1 MNDKDFKILF
11 SQEKIEKRIKI
22 LAQEI
27 DEKYGDQPL
36 TFICVLKG
44 AVVFYVKL
52 LEYLKNKNVE
62 LDFVQVKSYEGTE
75 TTGQVKFVKDT
86 SLNLENKIVILVEDI
101 IDTGITAKFLYEHF
115 LTKKPKDLLMCSLL
129 QKPDKLQVDLKLP
142 TLIGFN
148 IPNKFIIGFGLDLDE
163 RYRNLND
170 ILVLKD

>member
-11 SQEKIEKRIKI
+11 SQEEIEKRIKI

-62 LDFVQVKSYEGTE
+62 LDFVQVRSYEGTE

-86 SLNLENKIVILVEDI
+86 SLDLENKIVILVEDI

-115 LTKKPKDLLMCSLL
+115 LTKKPKNLLMCSLL
-129 QKPDKLQVDLKLP
+129 QKLDKLQVDLKLP

-148 IPNKFIIGFGLDLDE
+148 IPNKFIIGFGLDLNE

>member
-86 SLNLENKIVILVEDI
+86 SLDLENKIVILVEDI

>member
-1 MNDKDFKILF
+1 MDEKDFKILF
-11 SQEKIEKRIKI
+11 SKEEIENKIKF

-27 DEKYGDQPL
+27 DKKYGNEPL

-62 LDFVQVKSYEGTE
+62 MDFVQVRSYEGTE
-75 TTGQVKFVKDT
+75 TTGQIQFVKDT
-86 SLNLENKIVILVEDI
+86 SLNLENKNVILVEDI
-101 IDTGITAKFLYEHF
+101 IDTGITAKFLHEHF
-115 LTKKPKDLLMCSLL
+115 LTKNPKGILMCSLL
-129 QKPDKLQVDLKLP
+129 QKPDKLQVDLKIP

>member
-129 QKPDKLQVDLKLP
+129 QKPDKLQVDLKLS

>member
-11 SQEKIEKRIKI
+11 SQEEIEKRIKI

-86 SLNLENKIVILVEDI
+86 SLDLKNKIVILVEDI